1 MSGLLYLLLPAFFVA
16 IGFAMT
22 YFREAPY
29 ERMRRRLGIRRKTK
43 KGSFSFERLFTT
55 QRKLTFYT
63 MGAVT
68 VGVYVAVAMLHATP
82 FIGVIIGGILP
93 WIAMTVYKERWL
105 DRYEEGVVQA
115 IEYGS
120 GLFETGATV
129 EQWVKEVVHEIEG
142 PVVREFEKG
151 ASQVK
156 QNLPVVD
163 WMEYT
168 AETTPSR
175 YFSYVLNGML
185 ANYEKANA
193 LNEFMREVLDEV
205 NHKRRYER
213 TMRLER
219 DEAMKLLGAM
229 TLPPIAMYAMFFG
242 PVNAYLAQNWLQNV
256 IFGVGLAGYVAILLF
271 AWRTA
276 SAKPKI

>member
-1 MSGLLYLLLPAFFVA
+1 MSGLLYLLFPAFFVA
-16 IGFAMT
+16 IDLAVVH
-22 YFREAPY
+22 FREAPY
-29 ERMRRRLGIRRKTK
+29 EQMRKRLGIRRKKK
-43 KGSFSFERLFTT
+43 KGHFSLERLFTA

-63 MGAVT
+63 IGAV
-68 VGVYVAVAMLHATP
+68 VAGIYAAVVLLHATP
-82 FIGVIIGGILP
+82 FIGIIVGGALP
-93 WIAMTVYKERWL
+93 WIAVTVSKERWL
-105 DRYEEGVVQA
+105 DRYEEGVIQA

-129 EQWVKEVVHEIEG
+129 ERWLQEVVHEVEG
-142 PVVREFEKG
+142 PIVGELEKG

-163 WMEYT
+163 WLEYT

-175 YFSYVLNGML
+175 YFGYVLNGIL

-193 LNEFMREVLDEV
+193 LNEFMREVLDEI

-213 TMRLER
+213 VMRLER
-219 DEAMKLLGAM
+219 DESMKLLGAM
-229 TLPPIAMYAMFFG
+229 SLPPIAMYAMFFG
-242 PVNAYLAQNWLQNV
+242 PVNAYLAHNWLQNV
-256 IFGVGLAGYVAILLF
+256 IFGVGLTGYVAILLF